1 MSDVKDMSEEN
12 SRAGTASDAAVVQS
26 GGRAFHARSSELRSS
41 ALLSSVAFCS
51 LWEIA
56 SGRWIEPFLISSP
69 SRILSSL
76 VTGFTRGD
84 LLQHTWVTFQ
94 EIAIGFPV
102 GAISGIALGYWF
114 GRSRLLAEI
123 FEPIIIAL
131 NGIPRTALAP
141 LFIVWLG
148 IGLWSKV
155 GVVFLLTFFLNFFNT
170 YTGMRQMDQE
180 YVDLASLMGVKGWKL
195 TFKVIFPAISPY
207 VFTGI
212 RTSIPFAVIGAI
224 VGEFVA
230 STEGVGF
237 FIRMSAGIFK
247 TADVFVGIIVLM
259 IMVIIMD
266 KIAEMVEATSVA
278 LADSNGTYSNP
289 GIKERRF
296 CDAKRRIR
304 LRCRHQCFDRLHIL
318 SGSNASSARAQ
329 QKELPEVTMLTAVP
343 NFAFAAI
350 WVAEQLKYFERKGC
364 GSRSRRRRAVRSV

>member
-1 MSDVKDMSEEN
+1 MSDEL
-12 SRAGTASDAAVVQS
+12 SREQAG
-26 GGRAFHARSSELRSS
+26 SS
-41 ALLSSVAFCS
+41 ATKAAAPLADDTRSMRGLGVTIVRFAIIGGFFL

-69 SRILSSL
+69 GRIFTSL
-76 VTGFTRGD
+76 IAGFRDGD
-84 LLQHTWVTFQ
+84 LLQHTWVTFE

-102 GAISGIALGYWF
+102 GAITGIALGYAF
-114 GRSRLLAEI
+114 GRSRVLAEV
-123 FEPIIIAL
+123 FEPIIVAL
-131 NGIPRTALAP
+131 NGIPRTAVAP

-195 TFKVIFPAISPY
+195 SFKVIFPAISPY

-230 STEGVGF
+230 ATEGVGF

-266 KIAEMVEATSVA
+266 KIAEMIEHRA
-278 LADSNGTYSNP
+278 LRWQTQT
-289 GIKERRF
+289 E
-296 CDAKRRIR
+296 
-304 LRCRHQCFDRLHIL
+304 HIQIQ
-318 SGSNASSARAQ
+318 A
-329 QKELPEVTMLTAVP
+329 
-343 NFAFAAI
+343 
-350 WVAEQLKYFERKGC
+350 
-364 GSRSRRRRAVRSV
+364 

>member
-1 MSDVKDMSEEN
+1 MAKDLSQKQDREATSGEVTI
-12 SRAGTASDAAVVQS
+12 APTGAAFLMGGFGVTVVRVAII
-26 GGRAFHARSSELRSS
+26 GGF
-41 ALLSSVAFCS
+41 LL

-76 VTGFTRGD
+76 IAGFREGD
-84 LLQHTWVTFQ
+84 LIQHTWVTFQ

-131 NGIPRTALAP
+131 NGIPRTAVAP

-170 YTGMRQMDQE
+170 YTGMRQMDRE
-180 YVDLASLMGVKGWKL
+180 YIDLASLMGVKGWKL

-230 STEGVGF
+230 STEGLGF

-259 IMVIIMD
+259 IMVIIID
-266 KIAEMVEATSVA
+266 KIAEMIEKRA
-278 LADSNGTYSNP
+278 LRWQTQT
-289 GIKERRF
+289 E
-296 CDAKRRIR
+296 
-304 LRCRHQCFDRLHIL
+304 HIQIQ
-318 SGSNASSARAQ
+318 G
-329 QKELPEVTMLTAVP
+329 
-343 NFAFAAI
+343 
-350 WVAEQLKYFERKGC
+350 
-364 GSRSRRRRAVRSV
+364 

>member
-1 MSDVKDMSEEN
+1 MSEQVSQEQ
-12 SRAGTASDAAVVQS
+12 SRPAPSRTAVGAFKSAVLSIGPMGVTIIRVS
-26 GGRAFHARSSELRSS
+26 IIGGF
-41 ALLSSVAFCS
+41 LL
-51 LWEIA
+51 LWQIA
-56 SGRWIEPFLISSP
+56 SGPWIEPFLVSSP
-69 SRILSSL
+69 SRIFFSL
-76 VTGFTRGD
+76 ISGFRDGD

-102 GAISGIALGYWF
+102 GAISGIALGYAF

-180 YVDLASLMGVKGWKL
+180 YVDLARLMGVKGWKL
-195 TFKVIFPAISPY
+195 SFKVIFPAISPY

-230 STEGVGF
+230 ATEGVGF

-266 KIAEMVEATSVA
+266 RIAEMVE
-278 LADSNGTYSNP
+278 
-289 GIKERRF
+289 
-296 CDAKRRIR
+296 
-304 LRCRHQCFDRLHIL
+304 
-318 SGSNASSARAQ
+318 
-329 QKELPEVTMLTAVP
+329 
-343 NFAFAAI
+343 
-350 WVAEQLKYFERKGC
+350 
-364 GSRSRRRRAVRSV
+364 RRALRWQTQTEHIQIQA

>member
-1 MSDVKDMSEEN
+1 MSDLSEEQ
-12 SRAGTASDAAVVQS
+12 SRRTPSRNAAGVPKSAGLSMSTLSVTLVRFAII
-26 GGRAFHARSSELRSS
+26 GGF
-41 ALLSSVAFCS
+41 LL
-51 LWEIA
+51 LWQVA
-56 SGRWIEPFLISSP
+56 SGPWIEPFLISSP
-69 SRILSSL
+69 SRIFFSL
-76 VTGFTRGD
+76 ISGFRDGD

-102 GAISGIALGYWF
+102 GAISGIALGYAF

-131 NGIPRTALAP
+131 NGIPRTAVAP

-170 YTGMRQMDQE
+170 YTGMRQMDHE
-180 YVDLASLMGVKGWKL
+180 YVDLANLMGVKGWKL
-195 TFKVIFPAISPY
+195 TIKVIFPAISPY

-230 STEGVGF
+230 STEGLGY

-266 KIAEMVEATSVA
+266 KIAEM
-278 LADSNGTYSNP
+278 
-289 GIKERRF
+289 IERR
-296 CDAKRRIR
+296 A
-304 LRCRHQCFDRLHIL
+304 LRWQTQTEHIQIQ
-318 SGSNASSARAQ
+318 A
-329 QKELPEVTMLTAVP
+329 
-343 NFAFAAI
+343 
-350 WVAEQLKYFERKGC
+350 
-364 GSRSRRRRAVRSV
+364 

>member
-1 MSDVKDMSEEN
+1 MGK
-12 SRAGTASDAAVVQS
+12 RAIETKETAPAGRVAASPAGLTLSTRRIGVTLVRFGII
-26 GGRAFHARSSELRSS
+26 GGF
-41 ALLSSVAFCS
+41 LL

-69 SRILSSL
+69 TRIFASL
-76 VTGFTRGD
+76 FAGFREGD
-84 LLQHTWVTFQ
+84 LLQHTWVTFE
-94 EIAIGFPV
+94 EIAIGFPI
-102 GAISGIALGYWF
+102 GAIAGVAIGYAF
-114 GRSRLLAEI
+114 GRSRLLAEV
-123 FEPIIIAL
+123 FEPVIVAL
-131 NGIPRTALAP
+131 NGIPRTAVAP

-180 YVDLASLMGVKGWKL
+180 YVDLARLMGVKGWKL
-195 TFKVIFPAISPY
+195 TVKVIFPAISPY

-230 STEGVGF
+230 ATEGVGF

-266 KIAEMVEATSVA
+266 KIAEAIEKKA
-278 LADSNGTYSNP
+278 LRWQTQT
-289 GIKERRF
+289 EHV
-296 CDAKRRIR
+296 RI
-304 LRCRHQCFDRLHIL
+304 Q
-318 SGSNASSARAQ
+318 G
-329 QKELPEVTMLTAVP
+329 
-343 NFAFAAI
+343 
-350 WVAEQLKYFERKGC
+350 
-364 GSRSRRRRAVRSV
+364 

>member
-1 MSDVKDMSEEN
+1 MAKDI
-12 SRAGTASDAAVVQS
+12 SRERSGVASAGVSAAGPAKMVFSMHGLGVTLVRT
-26 GGRAFHARSSELRSS
+26 GIIVGFLI
-41 ALLSSVAFCS
+41 

-69 SRILSSL
+69 TRILTSL
-76 VTGFTRGD
+76 VEGFRSGD
-84 LLQHTWVTFQ
+84 LVQHTWVTFL
-94 EIAIGFPV
+94 EIAIGYPI
-102 GAISGIALGYWF
+102 GAFAGIALGYCF
-114 GRSRLLAEI
+114 GRSRMLAEI

-180 YVDLASLMGVKGWKL
+180 YVDLASLMGVKGLKL

-230 STEGVGF
+230 ATEGIGF
-237 FIRMSAGIFK
+237 FIRMSAGIFR

-259 IMVIIMD
+259 FMVIIMD
-266 KIAEMVEATSVA
+266 RIAEM
-278 LADSNGTYSNP
+278 
-289 GIKERRF
+289 IERR
-296 CDAKRRIR
+296 A
-304 LRCRHQCFDRLHIL
+304 LRWQ
-318 SGSNASSARAQ
+318 A
-329 QKELPEVTMLTAVP
+329 QKEHVQ
-343 NFAFAAI
+343 I
-350 WVAEQLKYFERKGC
+350 QG
-364 GSRSRRRRAVRSV
+364 

>member
-1 MSDVKDMSEEN
+1 MSEEL
-12 SRAGTASDAAVVQS
+12 SREPAGSSTAKSAVAPLADAAFSTRGLGVTIVRVAII
-26 GGRAFHARSSELRSS
+26 GGFFL
-41 ALLSSVAFCS
+41 

-69 SRILSSL
+69 GRIFTSL
-76 VTGFTRGD
+76 IAGFRDGD
-84 LLQHTWVTFQ
+84 LLQHTWVTFE

-102 GAISGIALGYWF
+102 GAISGIALGYAF
-114 GRSRLLAEI
+114 GRSRLLADI

-170 YTGMRQMDQE
+170 YTGMRQMDHE
-180 YVDLASLMGVKGWKL
+180 YVDLANLMGVKGWKL

-230 STEGVGF
+230 ATEGVGF

-266 KIAEMVEATSVA
+266 KIAEM
-278 LADSNGTYSNP
+278 
-289 GIKERRF
+289 IERR
-296 CDAKRRIR
+296 ALRWQTQTEHVRI
-304 LRCRHQCFDRLHIL
+304 Q
-318 SGSNASSARAQ
+318 G
-329 QKELPEVTMLTAVP
+329 
-343 NFAFAAI
+343 
-350 WVAEQLKYFERKGC
+350 
-364 GSRSRRRRAVRSV
+364 

>member
-1 MSDVKDMSEEN
+1 MSNEVSKAESQ
-12 SRAGTASDAAVVQS
+12 AAES
-26 GGRAFHARSSELRSS
+26 GGS
-41 ALLSSVAFCS
+41 LLSMRGFGVSVLRFAIIGGFFL

-69 SRILSSL
+69 SRIFSSL
-76 VTGFTRGD
+76 INGFREGD
-84 LLQHTWVTFQ
+84 LIQHTWVTFQ
-94 EIAIGFPV
+94 EIAIGFPI
-102 GAISGIALGYWF
+102 GAVAGIGLGYGF

-180 YVDLASLMGVKGWKL
+180 YVDLANLMGVKGWKL
-195 TFKVIFPAISPY
+195 SFKVIFPAISPY

-230 STEGVGF
+230 ATEGVGF

-266 KIAEMVEATSVA
+266 KFASAI
-278 LADSNGTYSNP
+278 
-289 GIKERRF
+289 ERR
-296 CDAKRRIR
+296 A
-304 LRCRHQCFDRLHIL
+304 LRWQ
-318 SGSNASSARAQ
+318 AQ
-329 QKELPEVTMLTAVP
+329 TEHVQ
-343 NFAFAAI
+343 I
-350 WVAEQLKYFERKGC
+350 QG
-364 GSRSRRRRAVRSV
+364 

>member
-1 MSDVKDMSEEN
+1 MSNDVGQNNPRVSPSMGAASAPTGKAFSLRGM
-12 SRAGTASDAAVVQS
+12 GITAVRVVII
-26 GGRAFHARSSELRSS
+26 GGF
-41 ALLSSVAFCS
+41 LL

-56 SGRWIEPFLISSP
+56 SGRWLEPFLISSP
-69 SRILSSL
+69 SRIVASL
-76 VTGFTRGD
+76 ISGFREGD
-84 LLQHTWVTFQ
+84 LIQHTWVTFQ
-94 EIAIGFPV
+94 EIAIGFPI
-102 GAISGIALGYWF
+102 GALSGIALGYAF

-131 NGIPRTALAP
+131 NGIPRTAVAP

-155 GVVFLLTFFLNFFNT
+155 GVVFLLTFFLNFFIT

-180 YVDLASLMGVKGWKL
+180 YIDLARLMRVKGWKL

-207 VFTGI
+207 LFTGI

-266 KIAEMVEATSVA
+266 KIAEMIEKRA
-278 LADSNGTYSNP
+278 LRWQTQT
-289 GIKERRF
+289 E
-296 CDAKRRIR
+296 
-304 LRCRHQCFDRLHIL
+304 RLHIQ
-318 SGSNASSARAQ
+318 G
-329 QKELPEVTMLTAVP
+329 
-343 NFAFAAI
+343 
-350 WVAEQLKYFERKGC
+350 
-364 GSRSRRRRAVRSV
+364 